1 MRVRV
6 LVRARPLL
14 RDELEAGSQ
23 CTLLSLDPRGQRI
36 GIVNKQGGLSNYGAD
51 HVCGPDAS
59 QDDIFRLGGLVELVS
74 ATTEGYNATVFA
86 YGQTG
91 SGKTFTMEGYNYIR
105 EAGGKGPRVNFD
117 TPTERLGVV
126 PRAIRTLFDRVN
138 ALNAAPAPGA
148 PRYRVMCHFVQI
160 YKEQVLDLLNPSSAG
175 AYSGGVFG
183 GGAGS
188 GAPQGLKLRWSPE
201 KNFYVDNLF
210 VEEVG
215 SAADAEA
222 LFQRGV
228 KNKRVAE
235 TRMNTASSR
244 SHCMLT
250 LLVQQLATDR
260 AEKVL
265 AEGRLTLVDLAGSER
280 QHALLDASSKAA
292 MLESVQINKSL
303 FTLRKVSSPLASLPL
318 PRPRSL
324 ALPSP
329 RFVSLHRTSRCIS
342 LHLPPSP
349 FT

>member
-14 RDELEAGSQ
+14 RDEVEAGST

-36 GIVNKQGGLSNYGAD
+36 GIVNKQGSISNFGAD
-51 HVCGPDAS
+51 HVCGPDTS
-59 QDDIFRLGGLVELVS
+59 QDDIFRFGGLIELVN

-91 SGKTFTMEGYNYIR
+91 SGKTFTMEGYDYIR
-105 EAGGKGPRVNFD
+105 DGKGPRVNFD
-117 TPTERLGVV
+117 TPSERLGVV
-126 PRAIRTLFDRVN
+126 PRAIRALFGRVN

-148 PRYRVMCHFVQI
+148 PRYRIMCHFVQI

-175 AYSGGVFG
+175 AYSAVFG
-183 GGAGS
+183 GGAGT

-201 KNFYVDNLF
+201 KGFYVDNLF
-210 VEEVG
+210 IEEVG
-215 SAADAEA
+215 SALDAEA

-303 FTLRKVSSPLASLPL
+303 FTLRKVFEPPAPH
-318 PRPRSL
+318 
-324 ALPSP
+324 PSTP
-329 RFVSLHRTSRCIS
+329 IPILIS
-342 LHLPPSP
+342 TPKAHPMCS
-349 FT
+349 